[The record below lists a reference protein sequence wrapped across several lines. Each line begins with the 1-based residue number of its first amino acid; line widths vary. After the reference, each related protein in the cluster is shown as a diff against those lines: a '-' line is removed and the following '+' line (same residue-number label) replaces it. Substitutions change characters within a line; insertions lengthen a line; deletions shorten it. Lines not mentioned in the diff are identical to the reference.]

1 LRPEQDAL
9 EQSGGPQ
16 ITPAPDRLLKQL
28 KFRIQD
34 VDEKGKSIDKSVK
47 PAKIV
52 LQVLKRVHLV
62 ELTAKFEAEKAM
74 PKKKGQRS
82 VRDRYTDLLFP
93 ETIKYKRKK
102 ASRGKKGEEV
112 SEEQRKQEKESE
124 KERKKKRNQ
133 AKRTLDYWTK
143 GLGEPLW
150 RMTERFGYGILL
162 RLPADVTESR

>member
-1 LRPEQDAL
+1 
-9 EQSGGPQ
+9 
-16 ITPAPDRLLKQL
+16 
-28 KFRIQD
+28 

-102 ASRGKKGEEV
+102 ASKGKKGKEV
-112 SEEQRKQEKESE
+112 SEEQRKQEKERE